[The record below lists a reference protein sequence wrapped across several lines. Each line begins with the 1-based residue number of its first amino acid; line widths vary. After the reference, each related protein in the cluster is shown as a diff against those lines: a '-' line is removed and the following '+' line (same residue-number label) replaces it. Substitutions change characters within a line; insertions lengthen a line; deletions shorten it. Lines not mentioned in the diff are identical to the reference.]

1 MPIIEVRNA
10 TEPTSRLA
18 SKKDWELTEGAFHQL
33 LCCLDEGGDSAGKKY
48 LEIRRRL
55 VSFFDRRNCLATEQ
69 LADETLNRVA
79 RRLKEEGAI
88 SNMTSVRYC
97 YIVARFVFLEH
108 LRRTET
114 NPVSL
119 DSLSRPGA
127 PTPESEPDSE
137 FQDLPEE
144 REKRLDNLEGCLQR
158 LEPENRELILRYY
171 HGEQRVKIENRRA
184 LAERFGLTINALSI
198 RACRIRSRLEACV
211 SECSEAKA

>member
-1 MPIIEVRNA
+1 MPIIEVRKA
-10 TEPTSRLA
+10 TEPEA
-18 SKKDWELTEGAFHQL
+18 KPDSKKNWELTEGAFHQL
-33 LCCLDEGGDSAGKKY
+33 LCWLDEGGDSRGKKY
-48 LEIRRRL
+48 LEMCRRL
-55 VSFFDRRNCLATEQ
+55 VSFFDRKNCLAPEH

-88 SNMTSVRYC
+88 TNTPSARYC

-108 LRRTET
+108 LRWTET
-114 NPVSL
+114 SPVSL
-119 DSLSRPGA
+119 DSLSQPGA

-144 REKRLDNLEGCLQR
+144 RERLLNSLEGCLQR

-171 HGEQRVKIENRRA
+171 HGEQRTKIENRRA
-184 LAERFGLTINALSI
+184 LAEQFGLTINALSI

-211 SECSEAKA
+211 SECSGATA